1 MVHLFASNIG
11 VRFWLSDS
19 IRCDALDWHFE
30 ARNEAIL
37 KLSFT
42 FCSVKKVF

>member
-11 VRFWLSDS
+11 VRLRLSDS

-30 ARNEAIL
+30 ARNKAVL
-37 KLSFT
+37 KLCFT
-42 FCSVKKVF
+42 FGSVKKVF